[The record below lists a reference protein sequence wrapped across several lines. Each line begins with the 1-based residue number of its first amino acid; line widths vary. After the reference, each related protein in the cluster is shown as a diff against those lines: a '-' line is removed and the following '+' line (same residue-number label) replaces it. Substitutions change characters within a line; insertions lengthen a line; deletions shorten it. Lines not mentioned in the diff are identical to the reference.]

1 LKRLFDVALSLF
13 MLALL
18 SPIFLLLWIT
28 VVLFLGSPAIFKQK
42 RVGYKEHIFNVYKF
56 RSMSNEKDENGE
68 LLSDEKRLGRFGII
82 LRRLSLDELPQFWNV
97 LKGDMSFV
105 GPRPLPEKFLP
116 LYSPTQKTRHDVKP
130 GITGWAQING
140 RNDISYKE
148 RFDYDIWYVNN
159 HSFLLDMKIILRT
172 FTYFFNSSGL
182 AHKEDFNGRN

>member
-1 LKRLFDVALSLF
+1 LKRLFDISLSLV
-13 MLALL
+13 LLILL
-18 SPIFLLLWIT
+18 SPLFLILWIL
-28 VVLFLGSPAIFKQK
+28 VVLFLGVPAIFTQK
-42 RVGYKEHIFNVYKF
+42 RVGYKERVFNVYKF
-56 RSMSNEKDENGE
+56 RSMSNEKDGKGD
-68 LLSDEKRLGRFGII
+68 LLPDEKRLGKFGVV

-116 LYSPTQKTRHDVKP
+116 LYSKEQRQRHNAKP

-148 RFDYDIWYVNN
+148 RFEYDVWYVENQN
-159 HSFLLDMKIILRT
+159 FILDMKIILKT
-172 FTYFFNSSGL
+172 FTYFLNSTGL